1 MFSIIL
7 KVLII
12 CVNIFTVALSSVF
25 LIKARSSRLYMGVF
39 RVSISSSI
47 LGVMSLFLNM
57 DGLDHINIIFN
68 VMLIVFWMSLYNLW
82 FVKYNQISNKAY
94 NVLITIAGLLSLLL
108 DYLVIYSEIV
118 LPKMLRI
125 ISQYHILSLLMV
137 FFCVVKFY
145 QFRKQNTNTELNI
158 IPFLFLISLLSSI
171 TSMIV
176 EGNLVLLFILISSL
190 SYSLLTILYYNDF
203 KGSFY
208 Y

>member
-1 MFSIIL
+1 
-7 KVLII
+7 
-12 CVNIFTVALSSVF
+12 
-25 LIKARSSRLYMGVF
+25 MGVF